1 MAKFLKT
8 EDISAQLR
16 KIIED
21 ASERLVII
29 SPYLKINER
38 IKELLED
45 KNLMKDIDVR
55 VIYGKSELRPEE
67 SNWLEKMSSIRTSF
81 RSNLHAKC
89 YLNENKALLTSMNLY
104 EFSQQHNDEMGI
116 LITRDEDPDLY
127 EDIWEESRRLLRN
140 SEEIR
145 VTVAKV
151 EPETAEKAATT
162 KARRESQQAKAKTDC
177 PEHNTPWRE
186 GNQGGLYHAGGCTPS
201 KLLRGIAEKRKLS
214 HQQLNDRLKR
224 EFGVTAS
231 NLTPEQVTQVYTTL
245 TR

>member
-29 SPYLKINER
+29 SPYLKVNER
-38 IKELLED
+38 IKELLEE

-67 SNWLEKMSSIRTSF
+67 NNWLDSMRSIRTSF
-81 RSNLHAKC
+81 RKNLHAKC
-89 YLNENKALLTSMNLY
+89 YLNENEALLTSMNLY
-104 EFSQQHNDEMGI
+104 EFSQQNNDEMGI
-116 LITRDEDPDLY
+116 LVTRDEDGALY
-127 EDIWEESRRLLRN
+127 EDIWEESKRLLRV

-151 EPETAEKAATT
+151 EPETAGRVSKTR
-162 KARRESQQAKAKTDC
+162 ARREPQQAAAKTDC
-177 PEHNTPWRE
+177 PEHNTP
-186 GNQGGLYHAGGCTPS
+186 
-201 KLLRGIAEKRKLS
+201 
-214 HQQLNDRLKR
+214 
-224 EFGVTAS
+224 
-231 NLTPEQVTQVYTTL
+231 
-245 TR
+245 